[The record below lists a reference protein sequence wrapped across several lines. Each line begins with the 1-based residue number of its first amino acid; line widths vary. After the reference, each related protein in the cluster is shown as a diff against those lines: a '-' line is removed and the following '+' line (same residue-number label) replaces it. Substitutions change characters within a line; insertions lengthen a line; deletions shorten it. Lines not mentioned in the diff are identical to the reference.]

1 MLRAESTGE
10 HMAIDTAQ
18 QVMQLG
24 DYAKRLSA
32 ARDRSYALAREV
44 ERSRGVLDFMA
55 HDPASDPALCE
66 YATKALELLCENLV
80 RLCALTDEAS
90 ANAEALAS
98 LPLKYFSNETGTA
111 GELDA
116 AVASLVEATTTAETE
131 LVELAQVV
139 AEACEAV
146 DEMRR
151 PEQIG

>member
-98 LPLKYFSNETGTA
+98 LPLKYFQTRRAPLANWTPRWRRLSRPRPRRKPNSSN
-111 GELDA
+111 LH
-116 AVASLVEATTTAETE
+116 
-131 LVELAQVV
+131 
-139 AEACEAV
+139 
-146 DEMRR
+146 R
-151 PEQIG
+151 